1 MIGPDVFL
9 FQEIH
14 YLGHGFS
21 LLEEGITKQASKH
34 RKAFVRYMTTSLSEC
49 NVMKIIRQKFRPLA
63 SDLGGRNQRSH
74 ERLGSK
80 PIAYAGIPGP
90 D

>member
-9 FQEIH
+9 SQEIY

-21 LLEEGITKQASKH
+21 LLEEGITKQALKH

-49 NVMKIIRQKFRPLA
+49 NVMKIMRQKFKAFA
-63 SDLGGRNQRSH
+63 SDL
-74 ERLGSK
+74 
-80 PIAYAGIPGP
+80 
-90 D
+90 